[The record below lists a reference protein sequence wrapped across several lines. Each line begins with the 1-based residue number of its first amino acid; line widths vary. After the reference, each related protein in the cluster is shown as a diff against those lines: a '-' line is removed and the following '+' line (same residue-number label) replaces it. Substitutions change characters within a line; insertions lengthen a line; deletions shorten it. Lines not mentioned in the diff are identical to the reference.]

1 MARLILRWT
10 IGLLIAA
17 TGITG
22 CKPHQGPPP
31 RQPGEKLNVVATT
44 GMIADAANA
53 VGGDFV
59 KVTGL
64 MRPGVDP
71 HMYKPSEGDVRRLA
85 EANVVMYNGLHLE
98 ARLGDVLER
107 MGDRIKTV
115 AVGDAIPAD
124 RLIEPPDGGQAHD
137 PHIWFDVDLWGLV
150 VGRVQETL
158 MEAIPEHA
166 DEIRAQGEAYRAKL
180 AELDQYTR
188 EKIAT
193 IPREKRVLISAH
205 DAFFYFS
212 RAYDIEV
219 RGLQGINTAAEAG
232 ARDVDDLAAF
242 IAGQRIP
249 AIFVE
254 TSVPKRNIEAVIE
267 AVRARGHEIH
277 IGGELFSDSMGAVG
291 TTEGTYLGMVRHNV
305 DTITQALAGGTAH

>member
-1 MARLILRWT
+1 MARLILWRAAA
-10 IGLLIAA
+10 LLVAVAA
-17 TGITG
+17 LAG

-31 RQPGEKLNVVATT
+31 RQPGEKLRVVATT
-44 GMIADAANA
+44 GMIADAARA

-59 KVTGL
+59 DVTAL

-85 EANVVMYNGLHLE
+85 EANVVLYNGLHLE

-115 AVGDAIPAD
+115 AVGNAVPEE

-137 PHIWFDVDLWGLV
+137 PHIWFDLEIWGLV
-150 VGRVQETL
+150 VGRIQETL
-158 MEAIPEHA
+158 MELVPEHA
-166 DEIRAQGEAYRAKL
+166 EQIRVQGEAYRAQL
-180 AELDQYTR
+180 AELHKVTRDQ
-188 EKIAT
+188 IAS
-193 IPREKRVLISAH
+193 IPRDKSVLITAH

-212 RAYDIEV
+212 RAYEIEV

-232 ARDVDDLAAF
+232 ARDVNELAAL
-242 IAGQRIP
+242 IADRRIP

-267 AVRARGHEIH
+267 AVRARGHEIR
-277 IGGELFSDSMGAVG
+277 IGGDLFSHSMGTVG
-291 TTEGTYLGMVRHNV
+291 TPEGTYLGMVRHNV
-305 DTITQALAGGTAH
+305 DTITQALAGGIAH

>member
-1 MARLILRWT
+1 MARLTLCW
-10 IGLLIAA
+10 A
-17 TGITG
+17 TGLVIAITALTG

-31 RQPGEKLNVVATT
+31 RQPGEQLQVVATT
-44 GMIADAANA
+44 GMIADAARA

-59 KVTGL
+59 KVTAL

-85 EANVVMYNGLHLE
+85 EANVVLYNGLHLE

-115 AVGDAIPAD
+115 AVGNAVPED
-124 RLIEPPDGGQAHD
+124 RLIAPPDGGQAHD
-137 PHIWFDVDLWGLV
+137 PHIWFDVEIWGLV

-158 MEAIPEHA
+158 MELVPEHA
-166 DEIRAQGEAYRAKL
+166 EQIRVQGETYRAKL
-180 AELDQYTR
+180 AELHKYTR
-188 EKIAT
+188 EQIAS
-193 IPREKRVLISAH
+193 IPPEKRVLITAH

-212 RAYDIEV
+212 RAYDIKV

-232 ARDVDDLAAF
+232 ARDVNELAAF
-242 IAGQRIP
+242 IAEKRIP

-267 AVRARGHEIH
+267 AVRARRHEIR
-277 IGGELFSDSMGAVG
+277 IGGELFSDSMGTAG
-291 TTEGTYLGMVRHNV
+291 TPEGTYLGMVRHNV